1 MNMKYSLENGKS
13 EHDAK
18 IKMKTRLLYYYLLVA
33 TVNV

>member
-18 IKMKTRLLYYYLLVA
+18 IKMKTRLLYYIF
-33 TVNV
+33 